1 MNEQLEIKICGR
13 EFGISLKG
21 YNAQASQEIRDMFE
35 KKNVD
40 LLDIVRAYLDV
51 VHQKCE
57 LESSLQNIAMKL
69 DNVAIKPSGEACEAD
84 SDLDSGAVK
93 AGEAESM
100 EEAGADSGLA
110 SSLDSSAESILETS
124 ADLETESK
132 KVDSSMIISANQA
145 ESNSK
150 KQSPQKPILQ
160 KPSAQKLSA
169 QKQNAKKPKMLES
182 DLSNQSALDSA
193 LPKADLIK
201 ADLAKT
207 TLPKLDSAK
216 SSQKDIK
223 PASQSLNPIPQ
234 SLFETDF
241 RLASNTLL

>member
-40 LLDIVRAYLDV
+40 LLEIVRAYLDV

-84 SDLDSGAVK
+84 SEDKVCEADAAEAGLDSG
-93 AGEAESM
+93 
-100 EEAGADSGLA
+100 
-110 SSLDSSAESILETS
+110 AESILETS
-124 ADLETESK
+124 ADLEAESK
-132 KVDSSMIISANQA
+132 KVDSSTAISASQA

-150 KQSPQKPILQ
+150 K
-160 KPSAQKLSA
+160 
-169 QKQNAKKPKMLES
+169 PKMPES
-182 DLSNQSALDSA
+182 DLPSPSLLDSGALDSN
-193 LPKADLIK
+193 
-201 ADLAKT
+201 
-207 TLPKLDSAK
+207 LPKLDSAK

-223 PASQSLNPIPQ
+223 PASQNLKTISPNLKSASQDLKPASQSLNPIPQ

-241 RLASNTLL
+241 KLASNALL